1 MTLPRPRLPRRTAR
15 LRLTV
20 LYGGVFGLGAAV
32 LLTVT
37 YLLVSQLTAPRIHSN
52 GTPPGKTMSP
62 GAGLRS
68 APVTQQQFR
77 TNLDVSKAEQALQ
90 THAHDME
97 ILVIFSGIAL
107 AIALVA
113 AVVIAWLIAG
123 RVLRP
128 LSTITAAARRIS
140 ASNLHQRLSLS
151 GPDDELR
158 ELGDTLDDL
167 LGRLEAS
174 FDAQRRFVANAS
186 HELRTPLTRERT
198 LLQVTRA
205 KPTRTLDTWETVS
218 EELLAS
224 NAEQE
229 RLIEALLTLAASQA
243 GLEHRERVDLA
254 AVTSAVLCASRSDAA
269 DLGLHVETVIQPAVL
284 HGDPVLAGRLAA
296 NLIDNAIRH
305 NIAGG
310 HIQVTTR
317 TRDGRAVLSVT
328 STGPVV
334 PPGLVDGLFEPFHR
348 LRPRGTGNGHGFGL
362 GLSIV
367 QAIAAAHDAEITAQA
382 RPGGGLAIDVAF
394 PPPAPVTRAGGEMGR
409 KSPDLRLRAG
419 ISE

>member
-32 LLTVT
+32 LLTIT
-37 YLLVSQLTAPRIHSN
+37 YLMVSQLTTPRIQRS
-52 GTPPGKTMSP
+52 GTPRGNGLPPPDGVR
-62 GAGLRS
+62 AG
-68 APVTQQQFR
+68 PVTDPRFR
-77 TNLDVSKAEQALQ
+77 TSLDVSKAQQALQ

-97 ILVIFSGIAL
+97 ILAIFSGIAL
-107 AIALVA
+107 AVALVA
-113 AVVIAWLIAG
+113 AVVIAWFIAG

-158 ELGDTLDDL
+158 ELGNTLDDL
-167 LGRLEAS
+167 FGRLEAS

-205 KPTRTLDTWETVS
+205 KPARTLATWETVS

-243 GLEHRERVDLA
+243 GLEHREPVDLA
-254 AVTSAVLCASRSDAA
+254 AVTSTVLRTARSEAD
-269 DLGLHVETVIQPAVL
+269 DLGLRVETVIRPAVL

-296 NLIDNAIRH
+296 NLIDNAVRH

-310 HIQVTTR
+310 HVQVTTR
-317 TRDGRAVLSVT
+317 TSGGRAVLSVT
-328 STGPVV
+328 STGQAI
-334 PPGLVDGLFEPFHR
+334 PPGLVDGLFQPFQR
-348 LRPRGTGNGHGFGL
+348 LRPRGAGKGHGL

-367 QAIAAAHDAEITAQA
+367 QAIAAAHDAEITARA

-394 PPPAPVTRAGGEMGR
+394 PPPAPSTRAGDEMRR
-409 KSPDLRLRAG
+409 KSPGPRLRAG